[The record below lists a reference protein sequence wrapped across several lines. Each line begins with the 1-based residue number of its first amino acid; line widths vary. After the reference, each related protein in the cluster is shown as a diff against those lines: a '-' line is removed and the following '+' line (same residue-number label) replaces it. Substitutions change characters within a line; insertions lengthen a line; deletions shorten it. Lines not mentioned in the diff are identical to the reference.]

1 MNPSPQP
8 ALYDLQAVG
17 KVYSPRTMIRGQAAQ
32 PVVALSGITLQV
44 LRGEFLCVVGASGDG
59 KTTLLNLLG
68 ALETPTSGTLLFEGR
83 SLSDYGLVKFRR
95 ERVGFVHQVFHLLPH
110 FTALENVALGLT
122 MQGVP
127 ARRAKGEA
135 RDWLERLGVGERAA
149 SYPPTLSGGEKQRVG
164 IARAMVKHP
173 DVLLADEPTGSLDR
187 DNRQGVLETI
197 ANMRREYDTTVIL
210 VTHALAEVLP
220 LADRVFH
227 LDSEATPPSLPN

>member
-8 ALYDLQAVG
+8 ALYNLHDVG
-17 KVYSPRTMIRGQAAQ
+17 KVYSSRTMIRGQAAK
-32 PVVALSGITLQV
+32 PVVALSGLTLQV
-44 LRGEFLCVVGASGDG
+44 FRGEFLCIVGASGDG

-83 SLSDYGLVKFRR
+83 PLSDYGVVKFRR
-95 ERVGFVHQVFHLLPH
+95 ERVGFVHQAFHLLPN

-122 MQGVP
+122 MKGVP
-127 ARRAKGEA
+127 ARRAHVEA
-135 RDWLERLGVGERAA
+135 RDWLERLGVGARAE
-149 SYPPTLSGGEKQRVG
+149 SFPPTLSGGEKQRVG

-197 ANMRREYDTTVIL
+197 ANMRREYGTTVIL
-210 VTHALAEVLP
+210 VTHALTEAQP

-227 LDSEATPPSLPN
+227 LDTTATSAPASK